1 METPQGTLEGPGVPE
16 STGAGMGVV
25 SGHLLQTAGNGTP
38 EAPLQFPRPSG
49 NQERPLGSDQWLER
63 GLETALQAQMA
74 PPATGT
80 SPGEQLVLGLTEAV
94 QGPTMGPNGV
104 ANPDFTE
111 GNRQKRT
118 RQDSGGASAYT
129 GIPGLWKDYVMG
141 ATAPIKAQLGKNKDM
156 LKAYI
161 SLVQAYIT
169 RIDSLEKTV
178 QALQPVA
185 NLAPSALPPHDVRV
199 SSSPPSPTS
208 KNGLVPSQNGQAPVA
223 SGLAPSLI
231 GYHDPPQY
239 QSMGNHQNQASPAPE
254 STQGTTLTAQSTRA
268 ATATK
273 SSPPDPSLP
282 PKPTPKS

>member
-25 SGHLLQTAGNGTP
+25 SGHLPQTPGNGTP
-38 EAPLQFPRPSG
+38 EALLQFPRPSG

-74 PPATGT
+74 PQATGT

-104 ANPDFTE
+104 ANPNFTE
-111 GNRQKRT
+111 GNRQKHT
-118 RQDSGGASAYT
+118 RQDSGGTSAYT

-141 ATAPIKAQLGKNKDM
+141 ATAPIETQLGKNEDV
-156 LKAYI
+156 LKAYMG
-161 SLVQAYIT
+161 LVQACIT

-185 NLAPSALPPHDVRV
+185 NPASSAFPLYNVGM
-199 SSSPPSPTS
+199 SSSPPSP
-208 KNGLVPSQNGQAPVA
+208 VPEN
-223 SGLAPSLI
+223 GLAP
-231 GYHDPPQY
+231 
-239 QSMGNHQNQASPAPE
+239 A
-254 STQGTTLTAQSTRA
+254 
-268 ATATK
+268 
-273 SSPPDPSLP
+273 
-282 PKPTPKS
+282 